1 MYFQATFAPGW
12 EPYYVDNR
20 QSGANEWGVNLWE
33 RKAMPGFKSPLQK
46 SVFENL
52 ITLILLAILA
62 GVIGG
67 GMVGLAMDHRASSS
81 TSSGSLSAQ

>member
-1 MYFQATFAPGW
+1 
-12 EPYYVDNR
+12 
-20 QSGANEWGVNLWE
+20 
-33 RKAMPGFKSPLQK
+33 MPGFKSPLQK

-62 GVIGG
+62 GIIGG